1 MVNMPV
7 ADDLSSKEKNG
18 SEGVQ
23 SGDTPER
30 LVLRLRFSR
39 SGPPVWLAHLDLMRT
54 FERAVKRAKLPVQWS
69 AGFNP
74 RPDLVFALPI
84 GVGLETCADYV
95 DIGLLPAVERKAEV
109 DVEAEAEAE
118 VKVEAKIEAEEDAG
132 LEIEAS
138 DLAERLNAALPVGI
152 QIVSAQVRPA
162 ERESIMA
169 RIAFAD
175 YQLEASGLAAATEKA
190 LAQPELFVNKASKGK
205 TRRLD
210 ILPLIVEAVTDS
222 PDSLR
227 LRVKAGSSENLR
239 PDLFLAALTEY
250 GGLAETAAADAL
262 MVRTGLYLKPG
273 TTDNAPVDPLGAPM
287 PPQPA
292 RCQAELQRP
301 KSCC

>member
-7 ADDLSSKEKNG
+7 ADDLSVKEKNV

-23 SGDTPER
+23 SSDAPER
-30 LVLRLRFSR
+30 LVLRLCFSR

-54 FERAVKRAKLPVQWS
+54 FERAVKRAELPVQWS

-95 DIGLLPAVERKAEV
+95 DIGLLPAIEGK
-109 DVEAEAEAE
+109 AEAEAE
-118 VKVEAKIEAEEDAG
+118 TEADVNGEAE
-132 LEIEAS
+132 AS
-138 DLAERLNAALPVGI
+138 ALADRLNAALPAGI
-152 QIVSAQVRPA
+152 QIVSAQLRPA

-175 YQLEASGLAAATEKA
+175 YQLEASGLAAAAEKA
-190 LAQPELFVNKASKGK
+190 LAQPELIVNKASKGK

-210 ILPLIVEAVTDS
+210 ILPLIVEVVPDS

-250 GGLAETAAADAL
+250 GGLAGTAAADAR

-273 TTDNAPVDPLGAPM
+273 TADN
-287 PPQPA
+287 
-292 RCQAELQRP
+292 
-301 KSCC
+301 